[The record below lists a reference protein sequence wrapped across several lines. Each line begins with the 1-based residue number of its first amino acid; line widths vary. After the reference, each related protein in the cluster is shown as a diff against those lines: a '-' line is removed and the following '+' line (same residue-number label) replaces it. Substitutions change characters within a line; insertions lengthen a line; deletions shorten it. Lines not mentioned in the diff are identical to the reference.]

1 MAELK
6 AIYKLLKEDSLV
18 KNKVKVGSNKG
29 HIGHCFGAAGAI
41 ESILSILSI
50 QEQKVL
56 GTANLE

>member
-1 MAELK
+1 M
-6 AIYKLLKEDSLV
+6 KLT
-18 KNKVKVGSNKG
+18 SNKG

-56 GTANLE
+56 GIANLE